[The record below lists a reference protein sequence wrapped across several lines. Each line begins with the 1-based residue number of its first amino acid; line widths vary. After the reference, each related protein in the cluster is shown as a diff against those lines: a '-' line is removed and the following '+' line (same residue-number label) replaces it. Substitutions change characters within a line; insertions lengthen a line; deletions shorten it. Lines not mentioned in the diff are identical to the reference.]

1 MKKYLRIAVLLNF
14 TCFIVLGSLNPVF
27 AQDKGKLKIGVLGLD
42 AKGGVTP
49 NEASTLADRLRTE
62 LVNIG
67 VYDVLERGQMTTI
80 LQEQGFNLSG
90 CVSSECAIEAGR
102 LLGARLMV
110 AGDVGK
116 IGNTITMDV
125 RMFDVTTGK
134 IVRAPQHDFTGE
146 ISGLLGLIKIIAKQL
161 AGQEPDTQKQEVK
174 RDDEGGFPWM
184 WVGLGT
190 LLVGGGVAALV
201 LSGDDGGSDDT
212 TPLPN
217 PVWPP
222 N

>member
-1 MKKYLRIAVLLNF
+1 MKKSLRIAVLLNF
-14 TCFIVLGSLNPVF
+14 ACFILVGNLSPLY
-27 AQDKGKLKIGVLGLD
+27 AQQKGKLKVGVLGLD
-42 AKGGVTP
+42 AKGGLTA

-67 VYDVLERGQMTTI
+67 VFDVLERGQMNSI

-90 CVSSECAIEAGR
+90 CVSSECAIEAGK

-134 IVRAPQHDFTGE
+134 IVRAPQHDYTGE
-146 ISGLLGLIKIIAKQL
+146 ISGLLGVIKIIAKQL
-161 AGQEPDTQKQEVK
+161 AGQETETPKTKQVK
-174 RDDEGGFPWM
+174 KDDGLPWM
-184 WVGLGT
+184 WIGLGT
-190 LLVGGGVAALV
+190 LLVGGGIAALV
-201 LSGDDGGSDDT
+201 LGGDSGGGSG
-212 TPLPN
+212 TPLPD
-217 PVWPP
+217 PLWPP